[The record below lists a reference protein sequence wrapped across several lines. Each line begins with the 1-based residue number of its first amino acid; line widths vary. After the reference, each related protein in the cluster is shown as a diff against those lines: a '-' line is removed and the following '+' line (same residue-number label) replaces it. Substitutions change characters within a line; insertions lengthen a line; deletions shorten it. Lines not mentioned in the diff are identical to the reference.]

1 MSRIRDLLYCFVYN
15 PTINNRFELAET
27 YYYEKQYAIALT
39 FYLKIA
45 EISSDKDL
53 QYYCL
58 LRCANC
64 FEIAGNRK
72 HSVMMLYKH
81 AINLLPNRP
90 EAHYYLSR
98 LYEHH
103 SDWIDA
109 YTCAQTACNATPK
122 NDIYTNKLNYPTEYG
137 PKFQK
142 AIASWHIGR
151 GEESRSLLIELKNT
165 MFDRMDMAHKY
176 SLQQNITKL
185 GSSEP
190 HVIYSRNN
198 YNILKFKF
206 SGADKIDRTYA
217 QSMQDLFVLSILD
230 GKQNGTYL
238 EVGGGHPSNGNN
250 TFLLET
256 VFNWTG
262 LAIEKDD
269 KLVKSYNTTR
279 KNKCLEQDALLAD
292 YSSILAE
299 ITSSEIIDY
308 LQLDIE
314 PATNTY
320 EALTKIPFDKYKF
333 RVVTYEHDYYADIT
347 QKCRQKSRE
356 YLEQLGYKLVI
367 NDICSDRNKRFSY
380 EDWWVHPGLIDSN
393 KLSNMTD
400 NNLSTYKFVE
410 EYFYK

>member
-39 FYLKIA
+39 FYLKVA
-45 EISSDKDL
+45 EISTDKDL

-58 LRCANC
+58 IRCANC

-90 EAHYYLSR
+90 EAYYYLSR
-98 LYEHH
+98 MYENH

-109 YTCAQTACNATPK
+109 YTYAEMAQNATPK
-122 NDIYTNKLNYPTEYG
+122 NDVYTTKLNYPSKYG
-137 PKFQK
+137 AKFQK

-151 GEESRSLLIELKNT
+151 GEDSRSLLIELKNT
-165 MFDRMDMAHKY
+165 VFNDMDIAHKY

-190 HVIYSRNN
+190 HTIYHKDN
-198 YNILKFKF
+198 YGRLKFPF
-206 SGADKIDRTYA
+206 INADKIDRTYA
-217 QSMQDLFVLSILD
+217 QSMQDLFVISILN

-238 EVGGGHPSNGNN
+238 EIGGGHPSNGNN

-256 VFNWTG
+256 IFNWSG
-262 LAIEKDD
+262 LALEKDSN
-269 KLVKSYNTTR
+269 LVKKYNSIR
-279 KNKCLEQDALLAD
+279 KNKCIEQDALLAD
-292 YSSILAE
+292 YGSLIKE
-299 ITSSEIIDY
+299 ISNEKIIDY

-320 EALTKIPFDKYKF
+320 EALTKVPFDKYKF
-333 RVVTYEHDYYADIT
+333 RVITYEHDYYADIT
-347 QKCRQKSRE
+347 QSCREMSRK
-356 YLEQLGYKLVI
+356 YLKDLGYKLVV

-380 EDWWVHPGLIDSN
+380 EDWWVYPELIDSTI
-393 KLSNMTD
+393 LSNMYND
-400 NNLSTYKFVE
+400 NLSTYKFVE

>member
-15 PTINNRFELAET
+15 PTVNNRFELAET
-27 YYYEKQYAIALT
+27 YYYEKQYAISLT
-39 FYLKIA
+39 FYLKVA
-45 EISSDKDL
+45 EISTDKDL

-58 LRCANC
+58 IRCANC

-72 HSVMMLYKH
+72 HSIMMLYKH
-81 AINLLPNRP
+81 AINLLPSRP
-90 EAHYYLSR
+90 EAYYYLSR
-98 LYEHH
+98 MYENY

-109 YTCAQTACNATPK
+109 YTYAEMAQNATPK
-122 NDIYTNKLNYPTEYG
+122 NDVYTTKLNYPSKYG

-151 GEESRSLLIELKNT
+151 GEDSRSLLIELKNT
-165 MFDRMDMAHKY
+165 VFNDMDIAHKY

-190 HVIYSRNN
+190 HTIYHKDN
-198 YNILKFKF
+198 YGRLKFPF
-206 SGADKIDRTYA
+206 TNADKIDRTYA
-217 QSMQDLFVLSILD
+217 QSMQDLFVISILN

-238 EVGGGHPSNGNN
+238 EIGGGHPNNGNN

-256 VFNWTG
+256 IFNWSG
-262 LAIEKDD
+262 LALEKDVS
-269 KLVKSYNTTR
+269 LVKKYNAIR
-279 KNKCLEQDALLAD
+279 KNKCIEQDALIAD
-292 YSSILAE
+292 YDSLIKE
-299 ITSSEIIDY
+299 VSSEKIIDY

-320 EALTKIPFDKYKF
+320 EALTKVPFDKYKF
-333 RVVTYEHDYYADIT
+333 RVITYEHDYYADIT
-347 QKCRQKSRE
+347 QTCREMSRK
-356 YLEQLGYKLVI
+356 YLKDLGYKLVV

-380 EDWWVHPGLIDSN
+380 EDWWVYPELIDSTI
-393 KLSNMTD
+393 LSNMCND
-400 NNLSTYKFVE
+400 NLSTYKFVE